1 MQRCLFC
8 CQEMRTKTIFYCL
21 TYKIVIIGDQSA
33 PIVPLRYFS
42 VIKSNYL
49 SFLVLMVHCPGRKS
63 CRHSDAQVSICS
75 NKKSDKI
82 GSSNSTLFCGVPL
95 SFILI

>member
-1 MQRCLFC
+1 MAHCL
-8 CQEMRTKTIFYCL
+8 ER
-21 TYKIVIIGDQSA
+21 G
-33 PIVPLRYFS
+33 
-42 VIKSNYL
+42 
-49 SFLVLMVHCPGRKS
+49 S

-75 NKKSDKI
+75 SEKSDKI